1 MAVDC
6 PSQYI
11 QSRVKVHLFLI
22 KWEAAVSSPARDGGP
37 AGGDALI
44 DDFGLRIG
52 RAMSWPPM
60 AGRTAG
66 VLMLSET
73 PMTMPDLQDALNA
86 SKGSMSE
93 MTRLLVESGT
103 VRRFKQP
110 GSRQYVYEWR
120 EDAWAGCLQHQLDA
134 TTELLTLAE
143 RARERGTGLPERQRD
158 RLREMHEFYIFMVRN
173 LEALLGEYKASR

>member
-1 MAVDC
+1 MEV
-6 PSQYI
+6 
-11 QSRVKVHLFLI
+11 V
-22 KWEAAVSSPARDGGP
+22 VSTPARDGDP
-37 AGGDALI
+37 TGGDALI

-73 PMTMPDLQDALNA
+73 PMTMADLQNALNA

-110 GSRQYVYEWR
+110 GSRQYVYEWC
-120 EDAWAGCLQHQLDA
+120 EDAWAGCLRHQLDA
-134 TTELLTLAE
+134 TTELLALAE
-143 RARERGTGLPERQRD
+143 RAHARSDSLPERQRE
-158 RLREMHEFYIFMVRN
+158 RLRQMHEFYIFMVSS
-173 LEALLGEYKASR
+173 LEALLREYKASR